1 MDWDSLGPQAVQWL
15 LPLFLDLRQWVHE
28 HTHRNT
34 STLPETPGP
43 SLDLVWGRHPGHPT
57 LPCLSAACDAYWG
70 SKPSLMRARRLLSES
85 TFTTSLPSSGSWVTS
100 RDVVSESSRKLKSL
114 HSTGKTEMPRTW
126 PHGVGRKTE
135 RVPAGARWRGH
146 TYHSGSEP
154 MTPRGAGYNQPPRR
168 QDVKDSVQIP
178 TNKKLILSVCPMHSG
193 VKQHSKVGVW
203 SRQRFSAGPCK
214 GMSGSCPKNPELPE
228 S

>member
-1 MDWDSLGPQAVQWL
+1 MDWDSPGPQAVQWL

-114 HSTGKTEMPRTW
+114 HSTGKTERCQERDHMESEGKQNVCLLVLVDVVTLTILALNQWHQGGQDIINHLEDKTW
-126 PHGVGRKTE
+126 KT
-135 RVPAGARWRGH
+135 PFKSQQ
-146 TYHSGSEP
+146 T
-154 MTPRGAGYNQPPRR
+154 
-168 QDVKDSVQIP
+168 
-178 TNKKLILSVCPMHSG
+178 
-193 VKQHSKVGVW
+193 
-203 SRQRFSAGPCK
+203 
-214 GMSGSCPKNPELPE
+214 KN
-228 S
+228 